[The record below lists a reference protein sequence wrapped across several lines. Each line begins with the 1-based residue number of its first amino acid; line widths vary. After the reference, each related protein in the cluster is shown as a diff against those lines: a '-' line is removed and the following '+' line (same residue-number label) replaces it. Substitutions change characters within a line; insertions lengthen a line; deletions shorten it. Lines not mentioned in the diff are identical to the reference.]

1 MEAETLVLE
10 QLLDRNPEVQFY
22 LNPRSALI
30 YSNSYVF
37 DFPLS
42 SSYRIGILIDP
53 CRLNSYD
60 CCMNVF
66 GTAEYPALI
75 KSPLE
80 AERVFKYDV
89 LANDTDVAVNYE
101 LVDENSN
108 SIPLTAKRS
117 SDDFQIFNTT
127 CISKGVP
134 YNFCAGRNYAYQR
147 STYRPPCQDNNS
159 SLNVLA
165 GCVSPDTG
173 IAQSNCVAVA
183 YSSNT
188 FVPLCN
194 SSAGPHCGTYLE
206 VHMAHGTPYQPERM
220 LISEVKITTRSV
232 TGYYTTI
239 LPTTWKFNQSRVLC
253 AYSESTLRIGSLV
266 YIKANAPVCCCPPP
280 YTSATRVGS
289 FQCPIGPTD
298 NGRFAYRSQSMAD
311 IINVDTLLLDYPFC
325 SIDMSNNTDLMMCSV
340 YDPINR
346 RHYTRECE
354 PAIKQIADQQRSWGS
369 VDLRSLYDG
378 KCPYYLRYVRSTV

>member
-1 MEAETLVLE
+1 
-10 QLLDRNPEVQFY
+10 
-22 LNPRSALI
+22 
-30 YSNSYVF
+30 
-37 DFPLS
+37 
-42 SSYRIGILIDP
+42 
-53 CRLNSYD
+53 
-60 CCMNVF
+60 
-66 GTAEYPALI
+66 
-75 KSPLE
+75 
-80 AERVFKYDV
+80 
-89 LANDTDVAVNYE
+89 
-101 LVDENSN
+101 
-108 SIPLTAKRS
+108 
-117 SDDFQIFNTT
+117 
-127 CISKGVP
+127 
-134 YNFCAGRNYAYQR
+134 
-147 STYRPPCQDNNS
+147 
-159 SLNVLA
+159 
-165 GCVSPDTG
+165 
-173 IAQSNCVAVA
+173 
-183 YSSNT
+183 
-188 FVPLCN
+188 
-194 SSAGPHCGTYLE
+194 
-206 VHMAHGTPYQPERM
+206 MAHGTPYQPERM